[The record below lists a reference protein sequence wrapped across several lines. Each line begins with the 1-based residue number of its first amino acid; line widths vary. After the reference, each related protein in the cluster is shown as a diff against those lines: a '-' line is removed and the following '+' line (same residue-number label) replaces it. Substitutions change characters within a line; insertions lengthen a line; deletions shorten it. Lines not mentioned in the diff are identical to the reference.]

1 MKKIFVCLTILFSIF
16 LFNNKINAQGT
27 VIWTGR
33 GDGILQGTFTSE
45 HLNKIIEYNDL
56 DTSIY
61 DSFVIY
67 DNSGYKNSKYF
78 TEFGIYFYNSDDY
91 KNQYVK
97 YGKNSSSAYFYNYDG
112 SKGVYYLQIY
122 YAEKTD
128 FYDMMNFDW
137 FNYEQSLQYI
147 VGNYQKNMSS
157 NDYETYP
164 FSGLTSD
171 YPIPIT
177 ITGKGGHIY
186 TNLTSEKV
194 VIYNTDA
201 NSDYSKI
208 KNFRYAVIPET
219 VKYLYKHSAQWWVQ
233 GTSTFGDN
241 KTGLSFSRYE
251 ASSLDSWSPMS
262 QIDVLGGGLYITSFQ
277 DFVDYSYYDIWNN
290 DFSEILY
297 CGDVETEC
305 TTASYEFNVNFH
317 LNGGSVFDTNEYCNE
332 KGCYILGNIYE
343 DYEISLNNGDLGKY
357 LMNVDVEKPTMQF
370 IGWYYDENLTQK
382 VEFTDTIDND
392 VHLYAKYQ
400 YKNVEDFLNNTNF
413 NSYTFDENY
422 QYAVISLN
430 NQNNREIYL
439 GLDIFT
445 TNLEVYKYNKIN
457 LDYEK
462 GSNMCLTPI
471 FSKENKYYY
480 QLSDSLDNNYEVLII
495 TKDKL
500 KGNYNFL
507 LSDNAHVTY
516 TNDLK
521 QVVIKD
527 ETGNDIT
534 TDVEDS
540 YNYSQDNL
548 LNSENDLLDI
558 FKDLINNKDNNVL
571 AYFNQVWNY
580 LKRSRIFTYFITLII
595 GSLIILI
602 IKAAAR

>member
-1 MKKIFVCLTILFSIF
+1 MKKIFICLTILFSIF
-16 LFNNKINAQGT
+16 LFNNKINAQST

-33 GDGILQGTFTSE
+33 GDGVLQGTLTSE
-45 HLNKIIEYNDL
+45 HLKKIIEYNNL
-56 DTSIY
+56 DVSIY

-67 DNSGYKNSKYF
+67 DNSGYKSARYF
-78 TEFGIYFYNSDDY
+78 TELGIYFYNSDDY
-91 KNQYVK
+91 KNQYVS
-97 YGKNSSSAYFYNYDG
+97 YGKGSASAYFYNSDG

-128 FYDMMNFDW
+128 FFDMMNFDW

-147 VGNYQKNMSS
+147 VGRYQRNMMV
-157 NDYETYP
+157 NEYEYYP
-164 FSGLTSD
+164 ASGLISD
-171 YPIPIT
+171 YVDLTELTNYNIT
-177 ITGKGGHIY
+177 
-186 TNLTSEKV
+186 L
-194 VIYNTDA
+194 
-201 NSDYSKI
+201 
-208 KNFRYAVIPET
+208 
-219 VKYLYKHSAQWWVQ
+219 
-233 GTSTFGDN
+233 
-241 KTGLSFSRYE
+241 
-251 ASSLDSWSPMS
+251 
-262 QIDVLGGGLYITSFQ
+262 
-277 DFVDYSYYDIWNN
+277 
-290 DFSEILY
+290 
-297 CGDVETEC
+297 
-305 TTASYEFNVNFH
+305 H
-317 LNGGSVFDTNEYCNE
+317 LNGGSSWDTNQICNNI
-332 KGCYILGNIYE
+332 GCYIVGNKYE
-343 DYEISLNNGDLGKY
+343 DYTISVSKDNLISY
-357 LMNVDVEKPTMQF
+357 LKNVYITKEPMQF
-370 IGWYYDENLTQK
+370 IGWYYDEKLTQK
-382 VEFTDTIDND
+382 VNSTDTINSDQ
-392 VHLYAKYQ
+392 HFYAKYE

-422 QYAVISLN
+422 LYAIISLN
-430 NQNNREIYL
+430 NQENRDIYL

-445 TNLEVYKYNKIN
+445 TNLEIYKYNKVN
-457 LDYEK
+457 LNYEQ
-462 GSNMCLTPI
+462 GSNICLTPI

-480 QLSDSLDNNYEVLII
+480 QVSDSLDNNYEVLII
-495 TKDKL
+495 PKDKL

-580 LKRSRIFTYFITLII
+580 LKRSRIFSYFITLII
-595 GSLIILI
+595 GALIILI